1 MMGKQEIVHRDR
13 GVALLI
19 VLLVTALLIALIFEF
34 AYGTRVSLRGAVNF
48 RDSQRAYFLA
58 RSGVAIFTRFQE
70 LKDLVPQGEWG
81 VVPIIS
87 AGDTEVR
94 VKWEDES
101 GKIKINDIKKDGST
115 LAVARA
121 LFENIKSIDTAVVDG
136 ISAPQSDI
144 SSLALLSGLRQYMN
158 DEDYSKVYKSL
169 TVAPVS
175 LNRVTINVNTASADV
190 LQSLGINASDAD
202 RIITE
207 RQDKPYVMSDLA
219 TNGGL
224 SFAILNKQIN
234 GANLAG
240 FLTTNSVGYYK
251 IYAYATVGGY
261 TKQVEA
267 IINGNTISYWR
278 AL

>member
-1 MMGKQEIVHRDR
+1 
-13 GVALLI
+13 
-19 VLLVTALLIALIFEF
+19 
-34 AYGTRVSLRGAVNF
+34 
-48 RDSQRAYFLA
+48 
-58 RSGVAIFTRFQE
+58 
-70 LKDLVPQGEWG
+70 
-81 VVPIIS
+81 
-87 AGDTEVR
+87 
-94 VKWEDES
+94 
-101 GKIKINDIKKDGST
+101 
-115 LAVARA
+115 
-121 LFENIKSIDTAVVDG
+121 
-136 ISAPQSDI
+136 
-144 SSLALLSGLRQYMN
+144 MN

-240 FLTTNSVGYYK
+240 FLTTTRL
-251 IYAYATVGGY
+251 I
-261 TKQVEA
+261 
-267 IINGNTISYWR
+267 
-278 AL
+278 L